1 MEDFL
6 KSTSVVASLPT
17 LLYIGLAH
25 RTNRIDLLQS
35 LPGDASVSLVNFLSI
50 PYEFLPLAIS
60 LVYGIAF
67 KFVATSTDDSD
78 SEKRT
83 RIKKSLLVGAL
94 TGLSLSVV
102 GRFGL
107 NLPTKMFKIPAEKA
121 YTVHLVAPVLYMLIF
136 IYVSYLMQLQ

>member
-1 MEDFL
+1 MRDFL

-17 LLYIGLAH
+17 LLYIGLAQ
-25 RTNRIDLLQS
+25 RTNRIDLLRS
-35 LPGDASVSLVNFLSI
+35 LPGDASVRLVNFLSV

-67 KFVATSTDDSD
+67 KFVPTPGDDRD

-83 RIKKSLLVGAL
+83 RMKRCLLVGAL

-107 NLPTKMFKIPAEKA
+107 NLPTKMFKMPAEKA
-121 YTVHLVAPVLYMLIF
+121 YTVHIVAPVLYMLIF
-136 IYVSYLMQLQ
+136 VYVSYLMQLQ